1 MTEGRGHSR
10 RELLAAVTGVATVGF
25 AGCSGG
31 GTSDSPSDDSQGT
44 TEPDGNQTDSGG
56 ENGQETDSRPPEITV
71 DWDDDVS
78 INPHNPPTALELG
91 TIDSEGSFAYDVSV
105 GGETVAEELGFSDQ
119 SHAIRIGSSAI
130 SELPTAPG
138 NYTVTLSGLENGQ
151 DIQEGEITVEQY
163 LSITTPE
170 SAVTVAP
177 EESAEVTPEVQTNL
191 NDWNLN
197 YTTDGETVSE
207 DSELTFEELAERL
220 EPGTTSEI
228 TATTT
233 AENNTATDTVEV
245 LLEEPEI
252 NGSLNEIAETL
263 ESSSETIQANATIET
278 PVETEYRIKIDPQQT
293 ENPIILDENT
303 IPPLDE
309 EQEVE
314 FDINYQNLINQL
326 EPGEYTIQL
335 ETSPTYTEETT
346 TQDSHTITL
355 QPNTNIDK
363 VIDALQNL
371 PDDNYIRFQD
381 LEKTREAEAD
391 VITAE
396 NLSGYPNGE
405 PSNSES
411 ASIFEPGNL
420 DYFAKSIEPN
430 GEMGILF
437 KYKDDSNIS
446 ELNNILSS
454 YGFNVNQRNGGFL
467 LENEEITSFIY
478 LNIEEGIF
486 AHSSSREKVLE
497 IVDAISGISESA
509 YDDRNWDLGSSELS
523 DRVTVALSHSE
534 QGSRQMP
541 GQHIYNEFADELAE
555 EPLIAFH
562 SDRQGDEEI
571 LYEGSDRQPYPV
583 EVRERDDG
591 LEGMV
596 EEFDTA
602 GN

>member
-1 MTEGRGHSR
+1 MAEGRTRSR

-25 AGCSGG
+25 AGCSDG
-31 GTSDSPSDDSQGT
+31 GTSDSSSDDGQGNPGS
-44 TEPDGNQTDSGG
+44 EGNQTAPGG
-56 ENGQETDSRPPEITV
+56 ENGQETESRPPGITV
-71 DWDDDVS
+71 DWNEDVS
-78 INPHNPPTALELG
+78 INPHNQPTALELG

-119 SHAIRIGSSAI
+119 NQTIRIGSSAI

-151 DIQEGEITVEQY
+151 DIEEGEITVEGY
-163 LSITTPE
+163 LSITIPE

-177 EESAEVTPEVQTNL
+177 EESADSNPEVQTNL

-207 DSELTFEELAERL
+207 DSQLTFEELAQHL
-220 EPGTTSEI
+220 QPGTTSEI
-228 TATTT
+228 TATAT
-233 AENNTATDTVEV
+233 AENNTSTDTVEV

-252 NGSLNEIAETL
+252 NGSLNQIAETL

-326 EPGEYTIQL
+326 EPGEYTIEL
-335 ETSPTYTEETT
+335 ETSPTYTQETT
-346 TQDSHTITL
+346 TQDSYTITL

-396 NLSGYPNGE
+396 NLTIAPREESTGSGQRP
-405 PSNSES
+405 
-411 ASIFEPGNL
+411 IFEPDQL
-420 DYFAKSIEPN
+420 EYFATSIEPE
-430 GEMGILF
+430 GELGILF
-437 KYKDDSNIS
+437 KYNDKADIS
-446 ELNNILSS
+446 ELNNFLRSL
-454 YGFNVNQRNGGFL
+454 GFNSNHRSGGIL

-478 LNIEEGIF
+478 LNSDEGLF
-486 AHSSSREKVLE
+486 AYSSHREKTLE
-497 IVDAISGISESA
+497 LINAISGDSESA

-571 LYEGSDRQPYPV
+571 LYEGSDREPYPV

-596 EEFDTA
+596 EEFDTV
-602 GN
+602 